1 MISQIVA
8 VREIAGKLLF
18 ILDRQQKKYGMLLL
32 ICSLICAAF
41 EVLGVGIIVPL
52 VSAFMNAD
60 QLLENQWIKIPAKWL
75 RIKNS
80 NQLVLF
86 ITLVVIFVFL
96 IKNIYFVLLSWI
108 RVKYS
113 CKVSRELSSRMIK
126 IYMKRGYEFFLSTNT
141 SDLSRNINGDVSGVN
156 TMLTQILRA
165 LIDILTIV
173 LIVVYIMMTDW
184 TMAIAVAVLSLI
196 CLLLIYGVF
205 RKKMRKAG
213 EMFSK
218 YSALV
223 NKYLLEALHGIKE
236 ILVKN
241 KQEYF
246 VENFDKANIQRQKAT
261 IRQTVG
267 AESPAYIIEGICVS
281 GLLGTIC
288 MRLMFGSEDAL
299 ALVPALASFAVGAF
313 RILPSLGRISSALNT
328 ALYYIPSLNRVYDN
342 LNEIIRYDANRIV
355 LEKEGTEDIIPIL
368 KFNKEIKLENIDWK
382 YQNKENEVIS
392 GLNLTIKKGQSV
404 ALVGA
409 SGAGKTTLA
418 DIILGL
424 LHPQGGKILVDGRD
438 IADVNGNVSHIMGYV
453 PQSVYLTDDTVRNN
467 VAFGIAPMDID
478 DNRVWKALEEAQ
490 LKEFVEN
497 LKNGLDT
504 MVGDRGIRFSGG
516 QRQRIAIARALYESP
531 DILVF
536 DEATASL
543 DNETEAAVMESIKK
557 LQGHKTLIIIAHRL
571 STIKDCE
578 MIYAIENG
586 KAVKKTYEE
595 ISN

>member
-32 ICSLICAAF
+32 ICSLIGAAF

-578 MIYAIENG
+578 MIYALENG
-586 KAVKKTYEE
+586 KAVKKIYEE

>member
-32 ICSLICAAF
+32 ICSLIGAAF

>member
-32 ICSLICAAF
+32 ICSLIGAAF

-342 LNEIIRYDANRIV
+342 LNEIIRYDENRIV

>member
-32 ICSLICAAF
+32 ICSLIGAAF

-60 QLLENQWIKIPAKWL
+60 QLLENQWIKIPVKWL

-404 ALVGA
+404 AFVGA

-490 LKEFVEN
+490 LKEYVEN

-516 QRQRIAIARALYESP
+516 QRQRIAIARALYENP

>member
-1 MISQIVA
+1 
-8 VREIAGKLLF
+8 
-18 ILDRQQKKYGMLLL
+18 
-32 ICSLICAAF
+32 
-41 EVLGVGIIVPL
+41 
-52 VSAFMNAD
+52 
-60 QLLENQWIKIPAKWL
+60 
-75 RIKNS
+75 
-80 NQLVLF
+80 
-86 ITLVVIFVFL
+86 
-96 IKNIYFVLLSWI
+96 
-108 RVKYS
+108 
-113 CKVSRELSSRMIK
+113 
-126 IYMKRGYEFFLSTNT
+126 MKRGYEFFLSTNT

-404 ALVGA
+404 AFVGA

-490 LKEFVEN
+490 LKEYVEN

-516 QRQRIAIARALYESP
+516 QRQRIAIARALYENP

>member
-32 ICSLICAAF
+32 ICSLIGAAF

-60 QLLENQWIKIPAKWL
+60 QLLENQWIKIPVKWL

-404 ALVGA
+404 AFVGA

-516 QRQRIAIARALYESP
+516 QRQRIAIARALYENP